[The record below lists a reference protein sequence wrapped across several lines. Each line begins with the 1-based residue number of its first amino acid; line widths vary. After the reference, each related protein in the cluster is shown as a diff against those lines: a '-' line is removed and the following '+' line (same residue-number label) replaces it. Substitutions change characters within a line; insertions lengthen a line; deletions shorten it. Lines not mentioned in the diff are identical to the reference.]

1 MVSAVEGFSEVKI
14 DSINLHSLIKLFAYV
29 VQDLKLLGRG
39 GFALQNP
46 ELQLVKPGSDM
57 VDNSVVNAAFENF

>member
-29 VQDLKLLGRG
+29 VQDLK
-39 GFALQNP
+39 
-46 ELQLVKPGSDM
+46 
-57 VDNSVVNAAFENF
+57 